1 MKKRLLILVILTMF
15 FSVFAKENF
24 TNTENGTY
32 IPLRMYKTVET
43 TKSYS
48 EGIVATSSSDY
59 YTVLCISGNKIIS
72 NLKFHDSF
80 QLSENEVD
88 FSFSSKNGKRFLTDN
103 KTGIKYIKISN
114 STDYFAAYNDFL
126 IDTVMKELSKKNST
140 IKINKSVIT
149 FESEQWEIDKDQWHY
164 SENLQII
171 LYSKSSRKYVGFLD
185 NKAYS
190 LKNGSDLKKILD
202 N

>member
-48 EGIVATSSSDY
+48 EGIVATSSSEY

-80 QLSENEVD
+80 QLNEYEVD

-149 FESEQWEIDKDQWHY
+149 FESEQWGQAG
-164 SENLQII
+164 
-171 LYSKSSRKYVGFLD
+171 RT
-185 NKAYS
+185 
-190 LKNGSDLKKILD
+190 
-202 N
+202 